1 MLKHLNTIQYCLA
14 LCYFSANCFYLRLF
28 IKKFAVNRR
37 FWKTPYQ
44 CEYQPVWKT
53 QGESDGDAMPQL
65 YIAWSSVEGCWCIS
79 DNMGKKLASMDA
91 KSAKFG
97 FDKVCLPDGYV
108 SVPALNPSYGTSGKS
123 KFRCV
128 ACKLVDQYATQKK
141 RKALAAASS
150 KAAGPKSKFARLI
163 PRGSVA
169 LKGQK
174 RSMKP
179 PEPPGPPPAH
189 STGSSFAKAQP
200 PMPPQQKRERH
211 GWLMK
216 TKDLVVAYKN
226 RDWHRFDELSKEQ
239 LADIYIYIYCRTQF
253 EKHMYVFV

>member
-128 ACKLVDQYATQKK
+128 ACKLVDQYATRKK

-179 PEPPGPPPAH
+179 LNH
-189 STGSSFAKAQP
+189 LVHLQP
-200 PMPPQQKRERH
+200 IQLGLAH

-239 LADIYIYIYCRTQF
+239 LADIYIYIVEHSLKNICMFLFKTGI
-253 EKHMYVFV
+253 VFWNHSKP